1 MTVVSSKVKMN
12 RHWRP
17 SMALD
22 DLYSALNTRLF
33 ESKLPT
39 VPCYINPRLKRVY
52 GRCFSR
58 FNRGQSKG
66 ETVAIDIAAHSLGGE
81 LFDTLIHEM
90 VHVWQVNMGY
100 RPIHDKRFWS
110 TLKTKMAAF
119 KMAVEAGELSST
131 PPDFPPGVVQVLD
144 RRKANVPKKYWVLDL
159 KLNAEFDFLNQK
171 YFDNAFPKVQV
182 YLNHRLS
189 RSICRCHFG
198 KDESGR
204 TVPLA
209 FDVSPIPPMS
219 VTRRGLRLTMK
230 RVLKRLDLPRE

>member
-1 MTVVSSKVKMN
+1 MTVVSTKVKMN

-22 DLYSALNTRLF
+22 DLYSALNIHLF
-33 ESKLPT
+33 DSKLPS

-58 FNRGQSKG
+58 FNRRESKR
-66 ETVAIDIAAHSLGGE
+66 ETVAIDIAAHSLGSE

-90 VHVWQVNMGY
+90 VHVWQVTMGY
-100 RPIHDKRFWS
+100 RPIHDKRFWR
-110 TLKTKMAAF
+110 TFKAKMAAF
-119 KMAVEAGELSST
+119 QTAVEAGELSAT
-131 PPDFPPGVVQVLD
+131 PPDFPVGLAQVLE
-144 RRKANVPKKYWVLDL
+144 RQQPTVPKKNWVLDSR
-159 KLNAEFDFLNQK
+159 LNAEFDFLNQN
-171 YFDNAFPKVQV
+171 YFNNAFPKVQV
-182 YLNHRLS
+182 YLNHRLT

-209 FDVSPIPPMS
+209 FDVSSILPMS

-230 RVLKRLDLPRE
+230 QVLKRLDLPHN